1 MRINTEWPRLSN
13 CEVASMWAQDKPAR
27 SHTGNFYTDGRKIYS
42 YELQI
47 GDTSDGKKFVRDY
60 TARGSYG
67 FQTQTTSCHVG
78 LLRYIRGAKE
88 QPIVV

>member
-1 MRINTEWPRLSN
+1 MKRVDNY
-13 CEVASMWAQDKPAR
+13 EVTLAWVEGREAV
-27 SHTGNFYTDGRKIYS
+27 SHTGNLSTDGKAIFS

-47 GDTSDGKKFVRDY
+47 GDTGENGKKIVRDY

-67 FQTQTTSCHVG
+67 FRSQTTSCHVG
-78 LLRYIRGAKE
+78 MLRYIRGAKE

>member
-1 MRINTEWPRLSN
+1 MKRVDNY
-13 CEVASMWAQDKPAR
+13 EVTLAWVEGREAV
-27 SHTGNFYTDGRKIYS
+27 SHTGNLSTDGKAIFS

-47 GDTSDGKKFVRDY
+47 GDTAENGKKFVRDY

-67 FQTQTTSCHVG
+67 FQSMTTSQHVG
-78 LLRYIRGAKE
+78 MLRYIRGAKE

>member
-1 MRINTEWPRLSN
+1 MKRVDNY
-13 CEVASMWAQDKPAR
+13 EVTLAWAEGREAV
-27 SHTGNFYTDGRKIYS
+27 SHTGNLSTDGKAIFS

-47 GDTSDGKKFVRDY
+47 GDTAETGKKFVRDY

-67 FQTQTTSCHVG
+67 FRSMTTSQHVG

-88 QPIVV
+88 QPVVV

>member
-1 MRINTEWPRLSN
+1 MNKVDNYQVTL
-13 CEVASMWAQDKPAR
+13 AWAEDRPAT
-27 SHTGNFYTDGRKIYS
+27 SHTGNLHTDGKKIYS

-47 GDTSDGKKFVRDY
+47 GDTTEDGKKIVKDY

-67 FQTQTTSCHVG
+67 FRSMTTSQHVG
-78 LLRYIRGAKE
+78 KLRYIHGAKT

>member
-1 MRINTEWPRLSN
+1 MKRVNN
-13 CEVASMWAQDKPAR
+13 YEVTLAWAEGREAA
-27 SHTGNFYTDGRKIYS
+27 SHTGNLSTDGKAIFS

-47 GDTSDGKKFVRDY
+47 GDTAADGKKIVRDY

-67 FQTQTTSCHVG
+67 FRSMTTSQHVG

>member
-1 MRINTEWPRLSN
+1 MTRVDNY
-13 CEVASMWAQDKPAR
+13 EVTLAWVQGREAV
-27 SHTGNFYTDGRKIYS
+27 SHTGNLSTDGKAIFS

-47 GDTSDGKKFVRDY
+47 GDTSDDGKKFVRDY

-67 FQTQTTSCHVG
+67 FRSMTTSQHVG